1 MGASCSEEYQ
11 PTEGWAVSRYPRS
24 CPEPLELVDLKFY
37 WSSMRLLLQRD
48 ESWND
53 GRTPSALARGVSDSL
68 SASPTLLSCV
78 VLSIVWTDCRLL
90 LNQGECSRHICKHLF
105 DLIQITSISDIRF
118 IWISSDGN
126 TQHFFTKG

>member
-53 GRTPSALARGVSDSL
+53 GRTPSALARGVSEIAHTPPCSCSIIVYSVRLRPWLFLRFL
-68 SASPTLLSCV
+68 SRASIASYFC
-78 VLSIVWTDCRLL
+78 
-90 LNQGECSRHICKHLF
+90 
-105 DLIQITSISDIRF
+105 
-118 IWISSDGN
+118 
-126 TQHFFTKG
+126 